1 MPAHSSYLLQPLD
14 VGCFSPL
21 KAAYRRLV
29 AENARLGINYVD
41 KPEFL
46 SIYKQ
51 ARIEAL
57 SADNIY
63 SSFMVTGLVPLDPE
77 QVLSRLQIT
86 LRTPPPDL
94 APLET

>member
-14 VGCFSPL
+14 IGCFSPL

-29 AENARLGINYVD
+29 AENGRLSINYID

-51 ARIEAL
+51 ARIKAL
-57 SADNIY
+57 LVDNIR
-63 SSFMVTGLVPLDPE
+63 SGFTATGLIPLDLE
-77 QVLSRLQIT
+77 QVLSRL
-86 LRTPPPDL
+86 
-94 APLET
+94 

>member
-1 MPAHSSYLLQPLD
+1 MGY
-14 VGCFSPL
+14 FSPL

-29 AENARLGINYVD
+29 AENVRLGINHVD

-46 SIYKQ
+46 LIYKQ

-57 SADNIY
+57 STDNIR
-63 SSFMVTGLVPLDPE
+63 SGFMATGLIPLDSE

-86 LRTPPPDL
+86 LRTPSPVP
-94 APLET
+94 APTNT